1 MRLAEWRKGEGKTQE
16 WLADQLSVTQSYVS
30 TIERAHDNVMPGKL
44 VLIRIAVLTRFK
56 VLPNDFLP
64 LDDLRR
70 QVLKDGALKDGG
82 SKDRA
87 A

>member
-16 WLADQLSVTQSYVS
+16 WLADQLGVTQSYVS
-30 TIERAHDNVMPGKL
+30 TIERAVDNVMPGKL
-44 VLIRIAVLTRFK
+44 ILIKIALLTRFK
-56 VLPNDFLP
+56 VLPNDFIP

-70 QVLKDGALKDGG
+70 EERVAGG
-82 SKDRA
+82 RDREDRA

>member
-1 MRLAEWRKGEGKTQE
+1 MRLAEWRKGEGKTQV
-16 WLADQLSVTQSYVS
+16 WLADKLGVTQSYVS
-30 TIERAHDNVMPGKL
+30 TIERATDNELPSKL
-44 VLIRIAVLTRFK
+44 VLIRIAMLTRFK

-64 LDDLRR
+64 LDELRR
-70 QVLKDGALKDGG
+70 QALKDGPLKDGG